1 MGTPTGGRLISD
13 TGSRPVSDI
22 AAEIAHPHG
31 LLEIQYAYGPHLL
44 PPPVTG
50 PRGMWRWRDL
60 LPLEDGPILY
70 PLPVG
75 GTPLLE
81 LPGLRRLTGLPGLY
95 LKTET
100 RSPTGSNKDRATAL
114 VLECALRRGAT
125 TVTAASTG
133 NVAVSLATGAAASG
147 VRAVIFVPADVGEGK
162 LRLMRAAGATVFRVQ
177 GGYDAAFRLSRACAA
192 AHGWLDRNTGA
203 NPITLEAKKT
213 VALEIWEQLGMEV
226 PAAIVV
232 PVGDGTTISAI
243 AKGFRELIACGVSTR
258 VPRLLGVQA
267 EGCQPLKCIWAGEE
281 PPPYTGTIADGIN
294 VKHPINGVTAVR
306 DVRDSGGAFLT
317 VSDDAICAA
326 ISTLSQRGGVLAE
339 PAAAAGFAALE
350 PALREGFLHQ
360 DERIVVLIT
369 GSGMKTLH
377 YLQPGGQ
384 EYLVEGEVREVE
396 QALHLL
402 D

>member
-1 MGTPTGGRLISD
+1 
-13 TGSRPVSDI
+13 
-22 AAEIAHPHG
+22 
-31 LLEIQYAYGPHLL
+31 
-44 PPPVTG
+44 
-50 PRGMWRWRDL
+50 MWRWRGL

-75 GTPLLE
+75 GTPLLQ
-81 LPGLRRLTGLPGLY
+81 LPALRRLTGLPNLH

-114 VLECALRRGAT
+114 VLEYALRKEAT

-177 GGYDAAFRLSRACAA
+177 GGYETAFHLSRACAA
-192 AHGWLDRNTGA
+192 LHGWIDRNTGA
-203 NPITLEAKKT
+203 NPVTLEAKKT
-213 VALEIWEQLGMEV
+213 VALEIWEQLDGDV
-226 PAAIVV
+226 PDVMVV
-232 PVGDGTTISAI
+232 PVGDGTTLSGV
-243 AKGFRELIACGVSTR
+243 AKGFRELIACGVASR
-258 VPRLLGVQA
+258 VPRLIGVQA
-267 EGCQPLKCIWAGEE
+267 EGCQPLKRMWAGEE
-281 PPPYTGTIADGIN
+281 PEKPTGTIADGIY
-294 VKHPINGVTAVR
+294 VKHPVNGITALR
-306 DVRDSGGAFLT
+306 DVRNSEGAFVA
-317 VSDDAICAA
+317 VSEDAIRGS
-326 ISTLSQRGGVLAE
+326 IVTLSQHGGVLAE

-350 PALREGFLHQ
+350 PARQLGLLDPE
-360 DERIVVLIT
+360 ERIVVLIT

-377 YLQPGGQ
+377 FLEPGGA

-396 QALHLL
+396 QALQLL